1 MSSQRFIR
9 IPVHLVDNRG
19 RPIPP
24 FLHSYYAMPRPHRA
38 VACGCWPLSDRAEAP
53 EQRMAFLVGAHV
65 AADLNAMLANGV
77 IGRDRPV
84 ALAGSTALTAAW
96 DRALAE
102 ASVPATVLAE
112 DQIER
117 ALLAGLGAIFA
128 AVW

>member
-1 MSSQRFIR
+1 
-9 IPVHLVDNRG
+9 
-19 RPIPP
+19 
-24 FLHSYYAMPRPHRA
+24 
-38 VACGCWPLSDRAEAP
+38 
-53 EQRMAFLVGAHV
+53 
-65 AADLNAMLANGV
+65 V

-112 DQIER
+112 DQIGR
-117 ALLAGLGAIFA
+117 ALLAGSGAILA